1 MSNIVQRTLEQMP
14 DENSDE
20 TRGWDDGMN
29 FANGIKD
36 SVMLELATLRR
47 LKYSDA
53 YIDAW
58 KASAESIFY
67 NLTTPDE
74 AQ

>member
-1 MSNIVQRTLEQMP
+1 MSDIVQRTLEQMP
-14 DENSDE
+14 SEDSDE
-20 TRGWDDGMN
+20 TRGWDDGWD

-36 SVMLELATLRR
+36 SVLLELATLRR

-58 KASAESIFY
+58 KSSAESIFY
-67 NLTTPDE
+67 SLTDE
-74 AQ
+74 SK